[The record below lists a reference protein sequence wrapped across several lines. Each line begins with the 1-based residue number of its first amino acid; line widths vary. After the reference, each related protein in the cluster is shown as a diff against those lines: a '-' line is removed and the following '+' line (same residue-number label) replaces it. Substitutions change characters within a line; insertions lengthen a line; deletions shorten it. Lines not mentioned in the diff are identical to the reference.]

1 MKIEEKNGKVYF
13 NGMDIQ
19 KTIKENDRLNYE
31 NKLLKSALEN
41 IIQNNNTVFDTVK
54 RCIDNYRNLEVT
66 NEENI

>member
-19 KTIKENDRLNYE
+19 KIIKENDRLNYE

-54 RCIDNYRNLEVT
+54 RCVDNYRNLEVT

>member
-1 MKIEEKNGKVYF
+1 
-13 NGMDIQ
+13 MDIQ
-19 KTIKENDRLNYE
+19 KIIKENDRLNYE

-54 RCIDNYRNLEVT
+54 RCVDNYRNLEVT

>member
-54 RCIDNYRNLEVT
+54 RCVDNYRNLEVT
-66 NEENI
+66 NEANI

>member
-19 KTIKENDRLNYE
+19 KIIKENDRLNYE

-41 IIQNNNTVFDTVK
+41 IIQNNK
-54 RCIDNYRNLEVT
+54 SG
-66 NEENI
+66 

>member
-1 MKIEEKNGKVYF
+1 MKIEERNGKVYV

-19 KTIKENDRLNYE
+19 KTLKENDRLNYE

-54 RCIDNYRNLEVT
+54 RCIDNYRNLEVS
-66 NEENI
+66 NEKNN